1 MMSHE
6 FKKFNLGYRVMS
18 GALFAK
24 CFVKA
29 GMSIQK
35 TSYELLT
42 ITLVIVAPFHKNI
55 EMFWVSF
62 SQTSGSCNFDHKL
75 VII

>member
-1 MMSHE
+1 M
-6 FKKFNLGYRVMS
+6 MS

-42 ITLVIVAPFHKNI
+42 ITLTIDANFHKKY
-55 EMFWVSF
+55 
-62 SQTSGSCNFDHKL
+62 CNVL
-75 VII
+75 G